1 MADKKLR
8 RSSSDMM
15 IAGICGGVAE
25 HLDLDPTIVRVCWVL
40 ATFFLGGGV
49 IAYIICLLLMPPA

>member
-1 MADKKLR
+1 
-8 RSSSDMM
+8 M